1 MITWV
6 LVATFAVLVT
16 VGVLVEWRRW
26 TTGTPA
32 ASAPT
37 PPWLPH
43 DMVVSRAVR
52 EVIQTGPLMF
62 SVPTEMIQGQKERV
76 EVRIARSAGLR
87 EALISDLHGRG
98 EPQFEEIDTSL
109 YMEVKLSGSA
119 FEITSQSPPEQLI
132 IPKPARWDFDV
143 LPCRAGHQTITLSVN
158 MRVEAKGIVR
168 GRRAVSVLDK
178 QIHIKVNIGF
188 AARRF
193 ATNNWQWL
201 IPVVLT
207 LAGTIAA
214 WIAIPF

>member
-16 VGVLVEWRRW
+16 VGVLVELGRRS
-26 TTGTPA
+26 TDKP
-32 ASAPT
+32 SAEGPT
-37 PPWLPH
+37 PPWLPR

-52 EVIQTGPLMF
+52 EVIKTGPLMF

-87 EALISDLHGRG
+87 EALISDLRGRG

-109 YMEVKLSGSA
+109 YMGVKLSGSA

-132 IPKPARWDFDV
+132 IPTPARWDFDV
-143 LPCRAGHQTITLSVN
+143 LPCRSGHQTITLSVN
-158 MRVEAKGIVR
+158 MRVEAEGIVR

-178 QIHIKVNIGF
+178 QIHIKVSIGF
-188 AARRF
+188 ATHGGLCESLLEEVQADGC
-193 ATNNWQWL
+193 
-201 IPVVLT
+201 PE
-207 LAGTIAA
+207 
-214 WIAIPF
+214 